1 MDLFGVWLSAFFT
14 LAIFSFL
21 YRDNPVYKLA
31 EHIFVGVSTGYL
43 VLVALLQALRRD
55 VYEPLFVNPQKEY
68 IVIIPAILGIIM
80 FARFSRRIAW
90 VSRISIALIVGIT
103 AGIAIPANVHGFL
116 LRHTYA
122 TLEPLRMTGP
132 LGAGSVWN
140 LVSAVLVL
148 VGVITVLMYFFFSV
162 PHRGAMKVVART
174 GVVFLMLFFG
184 AAFGY
189 TIMGRVSLLIGRMRF
204 LLVDWLHLGT

>member
-1 MDLFGVWLSAFFT
+1 MDLVGVWLSAFFT

-21 YRDNPVYKLA
+21 YKDNPVYKLA
-31 EHIFVGVSTGYL
+31 EHMFVGVSTGYL

-55 VYEPLFVNPQKEY
+55 VYEPLFVNPRKEY
-68 IVIIPAILGIIM
+68 IVIIPALLGVLM
-80 FARFSRRIAW
+80 FARFFKRIAW

-122 TLEPLRMTGP
+122 TLEPLNQPGSTTPGFVWEMTC
-132 LGAGSVWN
+132 
-140 LVSAVLVL
+140 AVLVL
-148 VGVITVLMYFFFSV
+148 VGVISVLMYFFFSV
-162 PHRGAMKVVART
+162 PHKGAMKAVART
-174 GVVFLMLFFG
+174 GVIYLMLFFG